1 MGTVTLV
8 WTAAEAASKPLAYQR
23 MESASRYLPLIFAW
37 KVQLPPTAA
46 LPLLLIC
53 TEAAAN
59 TAVTSR
65 FCLKLASVRVLL
77 VTPSLHLTNTW
88 PDAGTAVTLTDWLAP
103 TL

>member
-8 WTAAEAASKPLAYQR
+8 WPAAEAASTPLAYQR
-23 MESASRYLPLIFAW
+23 MESASRCLPPIFAW

-46 LPLLLIC
+46 LPLLLAG
-53 TEAAAN
+53 TEPPPP

-65 FCLKLASVRVLL
+65 FCLKVAAERVLL
-77 VTPSLHLTNTW
+77 VTPALHLTNTW

>member
-8 WTAAEAASKPLAYQR
+8 WPAAAETSAPLAYQR
-23 MESASRYLPLIFAW
+23 MEEASRYLPLTFAW
-37 KVQLPPTAA
+37 KVQLPPTVA

-65 FCLKLASVRVLL
+65 FCLKLASVRVFW
-77 VTPSLHLTNTW
+77 VTPSLHLTNT
-88 PDAGTAVTLTDWLAP
+88 
-103 TL
+103 